1 MAPKKPKAKPAPKP
15 DTTNVVQPPPA
26 ASVAAPAPATRPPGR
41 PTSYEPR
48 FCEELIAH
56 MKGGYSFESF
66 AGAVGVC
73 RKTIYNWEMEH
84 PEFLHAKS
92 IATELRRFFWEK
104 QSVRAV
110 MGGKCNPA
118 VLIFTLKNA
127 LGWRD
132 KVELSGDAENP
143 VKAEIKLTIRD
154 FTTDGSGKP

>member
-1 MAPKKPKAKPAPKP
+1 MASKKPKAKAAPKP
-15 DTTNVVQPPPA
+15 APVAPPQPAP
-26 ASVAAPAPATRPPGR
+26 VTAPAVQARPPGR

-66 AGAVGVC
+66 AGAIGVC
-73 RKTIYNWEMEH
+73 RKTIYNWEAEH

-104 QSVRAV
+104 QGVRAV

-143 VKAEIKLTIRD
+143 VKAEIVLTIRD
-154 FTTDGSGKP
+154 YGAKGDGEA